1 LDTDAMI
8 ESAEGR
14 SVQGLFEQKGES
26 YFRKLE
32 EETVIWLKNN
42 VREAVISTGGGM
54 LVYCEQLKDL
64 GQIVYLKVPFE
75 TILSR
80 MNAEELKKRPLFK
93 DRQKAKEMYD
103 ERNALYEKRAD
114 LIIDADA
121 DLEDVLSRVH
131 AAIT

>member
-1 LDTDAMI
+1 MDTDAMI